1 MCPPPIKTN
10 QTESCDADALAC
22 RCQTPSIKLDSTNAR
37 AGAQPSD
44 KHQPCSIPFYS
55 ELMAFRTVQSRRD
68 FTSAS
73 VVELV
78 QRGSWSS
85 VPADTIESLISRGQ
99 VVEYPA
105 GQTVYVEADAER
117 LAVVMRGLL
126 RVYMH
131 AADGRQVTVRYVRA
145 GDLLGVPALIAG
157 PAPVFVQA
165 VTSGAAFF
173 FDVAQ
178 VKRAALADA
187 SLAWALAEES
197 VHRLY
202 DVLEELA
209 GNTFASVR
217 QRVARHLL
225 DLAASRSDASRTL
238 TAPVN
243 QQDLANSVGS
253 VREVVARVLAELR
266 AEGLVRTSPGRVE
279 ILDPVRMSHQLWS
292 RARDESHSP

>member
-1 MCPPPIKTN
+1 M
-10 QTESCDADALAC
+10 AL
-22 RCQTPSIKLDSTNAR
+22 PSIQRPGDFS
-37 AGAQPSD
+37 SV
-44 KHQPCSIPFYS
+44 SIA
-55 ELMAFRTVQSRRD
+55 ELLR
-68 FTSAS
+68 
-73 VVELV
+73 
-78 QRGSWSS
+78 RGSWSS
-85 VPADTIESLISRGQ
+85 VPAGIIESLISRGRI
-99 VVEYPA
+99 VEFAA
-105 GQTVYVEADAER
+105 GHTVYAEADTEA
-117 LAVVMRGLL
+117 LAVVMVGLL

-145 GDLLGVPALIAG
+145 GDLLGVPALVAG

-165 VTSGAAFF
+165 VTPGAAFF

-178 VKRAALADA
+178 VKRAALDNAL
-187 SLAWALAEES
+187 LAWALAEES

-225 DLAASRSDASRTL
+225 DLAASRRETGRTL
-238 TAPVN
+238 TALVN

-279 ILDPVRMSHQLWS
+279 ILDPVRLSHELWS
-292 RARDESHSP
+292 RA

>member
-1 MCPPPIKTN
+1 MGRTPDQPR
-10 QTESCDADALAC
+10 SDLAAVGLPGLLRRGC
-22 RCQTPSIKLDSTNAR
+22 WA
-37 AGAQPSD
+37 A
-44 KHQPCSIPFYS
+44 
-55 ELMAFRTVQSRRD
+55 VQI
-68 FTSAS
+68 A
-73 VVELV
+73 
-78 QRGSWSS
+78 
-85 VPADTIESLISRGQ
+85 TIESLIDGGRI
-99 VVEYPA
+99 VEFPA
-105 GQTVYVEADAER
+105 GHTVYAEAAPER
-117 LAVVMRGLL
+117 LAVVLQGLL

-131 AADGRQVTVRYVRA
+131 ASDGRQVTVRYARA

-165 VTSGAAFF
+165 VTQGSAFF
-173 FDVAQ
+173 FDVDR
-178 VKRAALADA
+178 VKRAARNDA

-197 VHRLY
+197 VRRLY

-225 DLAASRSDASRTL
+225 DLATSRLGASRTL
-238 TAPVN
+238 TASVN

-266 AEGLVRTSPGRVE
+266 GEHLVRTSPGRVE
-279 ILDPVRMSHQLWS
+279 ILDPVRMSHELWS